1 MKRQVSVSIFL
12 AIIVIAL
19 SWLYIKYNNETYSEE
34 NVITTENNISKEQSV
49 TISQEYITCP
59 FYIKEKDG
67 RLIVYESKSKQI
79 YMETSI
85 EITTLPL
92 EMIEKL
98 ETGIFFESESE
109 LYDFLESYSS

>member
-12 AIIVIAL
+12 AIILIAL
-19 SWLYIKYNNETYSEE
+19 TWLYIKFDNETKPKE
-34 NVITTENNISKEQSV
+34 NVITTENDISKEQSV
-49 TISQEYITCP
+49 TISQEYITCL

-67 RLIVYESKSKQI
+67 RLIVYESKSDQI

-85 EITTLPL
+85 EISSLPYDL
-92 EMIEKL
+92 LEKL
-98 ETGIFFESESE
+98 ESGIYFESERE